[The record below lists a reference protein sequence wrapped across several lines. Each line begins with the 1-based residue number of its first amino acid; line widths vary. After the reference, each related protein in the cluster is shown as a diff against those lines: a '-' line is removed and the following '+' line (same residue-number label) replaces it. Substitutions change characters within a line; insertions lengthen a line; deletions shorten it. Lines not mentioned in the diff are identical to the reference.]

1 MLEHVQRDLLNKVI
15 VVCQILVIVQVHKYL
30 KMASVFVKIILILWM
45 AHVLHVRVQHI
56 TIEHHKHAL
65 IAWHIVMYVLILVH
79 AQHAEKTTSIIK

>member
-1 MLEHVQRDLLNKVI
+1 
-15 VVCQILVIVQVHKYL
+15 
-30 KMASVFVKIILILWM
+30 M